1 MLGMEVWR
9 HEMAISKGGPQVP
22 GDAKPFQHL
31 PWPDSQSQQLGT
43 AEIQRGKGT
52 AQPWDQEGADT
63 TLQDTP
69 PTPRQSLE
77 RS

>member
-1 MLGMEVWR
+1 
-9 HEMAISKGGPQVP
+9 MAISKGGPRVP

-43 AEIQRGKGT
+43 AEIQRGKDT

-63 TLQDTP
+63 TL
-69 PTPRQSLE
+69 
-77 RS
+77 

>member
-9 HEMAISKGGPQVP
+9 HEMAISKGGPRVP

-52 AQPWDQEGADT
+52 AQPWDQEGQT
-63 TLQDTP
+63 PLYRTLLQP
-69 PTPRQSLE
+69 QYGP
-77 RS
+77 